1 MKQSAGN
8 INGKTSR
15 FFKQTNNISK
25 YDNSRRGKKFSLEHF
40 LKNGD
45 EQKWG
50 DIPGRFHLRQRA
62 RNKNSVPEQR
72 TGSLPAIQQRQN
84 NLYAMYTPD
93 VHLSAVV
100 AEHGCAGEYNPGEN
114 AF

>member
-1 MKQSAGN
+1 MGRHTWKVSP
-8 INGKTSR
+8 
-15 FFKQTNNISK
+15 QTESQ
-25 YDNSRRGKKFSLEHF
+25 
-40 LKNGD
+40 
-45 EQKWG
+45 EQKQCAG
-50 DIPGRFHLRQRA
+50 A
-62 RNKNSVPEQR
+62 R

>member
-1 MKQSAGN
+1 MARPAGSLNKRTISANTTTPGEV
-8 INGKTSR
+8 KS
-15 FFKQTNNISK
+15 
-25 YDNSRRGKKFSLEHF
+25 FSLEHF
-40 LKNGD
+40 LK
-45 EQKWG
+45 KWRRTKMG

-93 VHLSAVV
+93 VHLSAVM

>member
-1 MKQSAGN
+1 MTRPAGSLDKRTISANTTVPGEV
-8 INGKTSR
+8 KS
-15 FFKQTNNISK
+15 FLLAQ
-25 YDNSRRGKKFSLEHF
+25 F

>member
-1 MKQSAGN
+1 MARPAGSLNKRTISANTTTPGEV
-8 INGKTSR
+8 KS
-15 FFKQTNNISK
+15 
-25 YDNSRRGKKFSLEHF
+25 FSLEHF

-93 VHLSAVV
+93 VHLLAVM
-100 AEHGCAGEYNPGEN
+100 AEHGCAGEYNLGEN

>member
-1 MKQSAGN
+1 MARPAGSLNKRTKSANTTTPGEV
-8 INGKTSR
+8 KS
-15 FFKQTNNISK
+15 
-25 YDNSRRGKKFSLEHF
+25 FSLEHF

-84 NLYAMYTPD
+84 NILRMFTYQRSWLNM
-93 VHLSAVV
+93 AVQV
-100 AEHGCAGEYNPGEN
+100 NIILVKMPSDR
-114 AF
+114 

>member
-1 MKQSAGN
+1 MARPAGSLNKRTISANTTTPGEV
-8 INGKTSR
+8 KS
-15 FFKQTNNISK
+15 
-25 YDNSRRGKKFSLEHF
+25 FSLEHF

>member
-1 MKQSAGN
+1 M
-8 INGKTSR
+8 
-15 FFKQTNNISK
+15 
-25 YDNSRRGKKFSLEHF
+25 
-40 LKNGD
+40 
-45 EQKWG
+45 
-50 DIPGRFHLRQRA
+50 
-62 RNKNSVPEQR
+62 PEQR